1 MKFEFEEYIID
12 ENGNEVCNSR
22 YEVDAMHF
30 YRTLETLDKAVQDG
44 AISSYSYAAV

>member
-44 AISSYSYAAV
+44 VISSYAYSPV

>member
-30 YRTLETLDKAVQDG
+30 YRTLETLEKAVQDG
-44 AISSYSYAAV
+44 VISSYSYADV